1 MDDEKQKQM
10 LELFAELRAEEPM
23 LDAETRRN
31 VDNIDIFEAMIRYAY
46 EGVTM
51 VVAGHHIMF
60 MREGRSTPGE
70 VASADTLIF
79 DHFVAKK
86 VWGEKWLAYL
96 TLLAAEPVETRD
108 QLLRCLYLGRKN
120 GLEHLERNPED
131 LGDDAQRRQSRAGS

>member
-10 LELFAELRAEEPM
+10 LALFAELRAEEPM

-31 VDNIDIFEAMIRYAY
+31 VDNIDIFEAMIRIAY

-60 MREGRSTPGE
+60 MREGKSTPGE

-79 DHFVAKK
+79 DTAVAEK
-86 VWGEKWLAYL
+86 VWGENYRAYL
-96 TLLAAEPVETRD
+96 ALLACEPIATRD
-108 QLLRCLYLGRKN
+108 KLLRALFTRREH
-120 GLEHLERNPED
+120 GLERLERD
-131 LGDDAQRRQSRAGS
+131 